1 VCALLGFDFM
11 LAASGRPFLIECNAN
26 PLIAGQNPWHEQLVS
41 RMVDDYVTLAAD
53 EAFFASDAA
62 RAPLPRPPLDGSHV
76 QEWGDHSGFELIVG
90 RPTEAHTQP
99 LYGVATADNNMLVLQ
114 RAESER
120 QKAAAVDEP
129 QPPPVSPALL
139 PPAAVAGSSIRYT
152 SRIPTRGVVRNP
164 VLNSSHCV

>member
-1 VCALLGFDFM
+1 M

-114 RAESER
+114 RAN
-120 QKAAAVDEP
+120 QAIFADQKKILQTIKDIKKAAREASKPVEKVATPARAGGPPQEAAPAATADEP
-129 QPPPVSPALL
+129 
-139 PPAAVAGSSIRYT
+139 AVAA
-152 SRIPTRGVVRNP
+152 
-164 VLNSSHCV
+164 